1 MKARIIGSLLVI
13 LVVCG
18 LAVVFEKDSSPSVPS
33 VSQPANND
41 AALKALSL

>member
-1 MKARIIGSLLVI
+1 MKARIIGSILVI
-13 LVVCG
+13 LVLCG

-33 VSQPANND
+33 VSPVNND

>member
-1 MKARIIGSLLVI
+1 MKARIIGSILVI

-33 VSQPANND
+33 VAPANND